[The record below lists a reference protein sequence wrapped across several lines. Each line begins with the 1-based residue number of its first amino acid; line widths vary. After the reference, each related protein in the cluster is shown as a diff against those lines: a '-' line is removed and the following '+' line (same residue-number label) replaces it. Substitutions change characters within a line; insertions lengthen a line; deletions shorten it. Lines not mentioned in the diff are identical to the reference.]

1 LYFASLTYI
10 HASIMLFPVL
20 STTHDHTRRSPRG
33 QAGRC
38 QSWAMEKHR
47 SHSIHLQDVI
57 IPEVCSSSSISVTGL
72 QALAFKYY
80 LLIYLFSSHSCYL
93 CAQSLL
99 HLVNKSTRICMF
111 FNSNSVGKCIRDYNS
126 YLFPS
131 GYNDTHYTINVY
143 YVYCS
148 YDVTIITFCSRIQN
162 IFFV

>member
-1 LYFASLTYI
+1 MNCWRKWRWSDVTCLLYSFKTESSLSFYFASLTYI

-111 FNSNSVGKCIRDYNS
+111 FNSNSVGKCTRDYNS
-126 YLFPS
+126 YLFP
-131 GYNDTHYTINVY
+131 V
-143 YVYCS
+143 
-148 YDVTIITFCSRIQN
+148 VTMIPIIQ
-162 IFFV
+162 